1 MLAVVVGQF
10 LRDLK
15 MTSEGKYQ
23 QRFLLNDWPLV
34 DSDIQMT
41 LGPLLA
47 AAG

>member
-1 MLAVVVGQF
+1 MLEVVVGQF
-10 LRDLK
+10 QGDLK

-23 QRFLLNDWPLV
+23 QSILLNDWLLV

-41 LGPLLA
+41 LGPQLA